1 MVPLPWERLLWSGR
15 PVWAT
20 RVRYTLTDFRL
31 AVTVGNDPGEAGSC
45 STTTSCS
52 TTSPTSRSPGRASIA
67 CSGRP
72 RSRSARATPGGVRSS
87 SAESAAALRWRR
99 FWRCSPDNQVSTA
112 LDVDAVRATLAWD
125 PAPFS
130 RTVKPARCRRPRPD
144 RRSSPASSS
153 GCREKGRPSC
163 SPLTMR
169 STRRG
174 SSATRRA
181 SSGSWR
187 TRSCRGQGSTLAP
200 IVGGADRVGCDTCHG
215 ADSSRSGVG
224 DARRVGP
231 CRSRLVRE
239 RGWEVFSRGMDPQ
252 LRNAIYGYAAELDN
266 QTKAAYMRQVVL
278 PGMARL
284 LHRPAYDFTRSY
296 TYNRSQSAFGCYH
309 CHQVR
314 E

>member
-1 MVPLPWERLLWSGR
+1 MVLLPWERLLWTGR

-31 AVTVGNDPGEAGSC
+31 AVTVGNDSGEAGGCADDILLEDIADVEVSR
-45 STTTSCS
+45 SRVDRLLRTTTL
-52 TTSPTSRSPGRASIA
+52 TVRARDARRRPLIVRRVRRGPQVA
-67 CSGRP
+67 AVLALLTGPSGP
-72 RSRSARATPGGVRSS
+72 S
-87 SAESAAALRWRR
+87 
-99 FWRCSPDNQVSTA
+99 A

-130 RTVKPARCRRPRPD
+130 RFVKPLAVGGLALTAILAGIVIGLQGEGPAVVFASDDAIYPAGVKRDQEGIVRFMENEVMPWARV
-144 RRSSPASSS
+144 A
-153 GCREKGRPSC
+153 
-163 SPLTMR
+163 
-169 STRRG
+169 
-174 SSATRRA
+174 
-181 SSGSWR
+181 
-187 TRSCRGQGSTLAP
+187 LAP

-215 ADSSRSGVG
+215 ADST
-224 DARRVGP
+224 ARAWAMPAVRALP
-231 CRSRLVRE
+231 EPLVRE

-266 QTKAAYMRQVVL
+266 QTKAVYMRQVVL

-296 TYNRSQSAFGCYH
+296 AYNRSQSAFGCYH